1 MTANTKRALRSAALA
16 GLGALF
22 GTAMGFPAETA
33 NAASITYQ
41 LNTVINGNTL
51 TPSSSYGT
59 VTYTDNGNSVDVTID
74 LADHS
79 NGASKLMM
87 NYDDTKFPISGY
99 SYSWNVTGDASVITA
114 AENAVQADGYT
125 LGKFDIQLSSRT
137 RTFYWTEPYTFTIS
151 LVNSRSAYN
160 LSVNDFNFSTT
171 GGLFNAVLIDCD
183 PVWVGSRV
191 AAVPEPTSMALL
203 GAGLFG
209 TIVVARR
216 RQSTSPLAVG

>member
-59 VTYTDNGNSVDVTID
+59 GTYTDNGNSVDVTID

-87 NYDDTKFPISGY
+87 KALIGLGGGGIPFPTKPQ
-99 SYSWNVTGDASVITA
+99 TGAP
-114 AENAVQADGYT
+114 
-125 LGKFDIQLSSRT
+125 SR
-137 RTFYWTEPYTFTIS
+137 
-151 LVNSRSAYN
+151 
-160 LSVNDFNFSTT
+160 
-171 GGLFNAVLIDCD
+171 
-183 PVWVGSRV
+183 
-191 AAVPEPTSMALL
+191 ALQ
-203 GAGLFG
+203 
-209 TIVVARR
+209 RR
-216 RQSTSPLAVG
+216 